1 MFMAQ
6 QKYFLCFVW
15 VGLLL
20 AVMLGLSACGAGGG
34 GSTIPVENLAPEAQ
48 TVVAQSTAN
57 AAMWTETADPK
68 GNLPAPEIENTP
80 EPVEE
85 PIEAVPTDAGPLPT
99 AEPTEVP
106 DPTEESQP
114 SEALEADNSEE
125 QDLGAGGA
133 PEDDGNYELR
143 DVCDAAEFVE
153 DVNIP
158 DGEEFEPGNSFEK
171 TWRVRNVGTCIWTN
185 EYDLV
190 FADGLPMGHIV
201 SKPLRESVAPGET
214 VDLTIQ
220 LTAPNDP
227 GTYRSYWQ
235 LRNASND
242 LFGVGANSDDA
253 FWVEIVVKGEQ
264 PMSYSLAAN
273 YCRAEWRNSWAI
285 MTCPSPEDKENGFV
299 RLLDKP
305 QFDTGEE
312 EEIPT
317 IHVHPDNTVYGA
329 VVGEFPAYR
338 ISEGDH
344 FRAGI
349 GCLYNNTD
357 CEVVFVLGYRTE
369 EGEMVTLQLWYQQYD
384 DDNYQ
389 SVDVPLRIFAGQDLH
404 LVLAVLASGDAT
416 GDDVFWLNPRIER

>member
-1 MFMAQ
+1 MDR
-6 QKYFLCFVW
+6 QKFSFYCAWL
-15 VGLLL
+15 GLLL
-20 AVMLGLSACGAGGG
+20 AAMFGLSACGAGGSG
-34 GSTIPVENLAPEAQ
+34 NVVPVESLAPEAQ

-68 GNLPAPEIENTP
+68 GNLPAPEVENTP
-80 EPVEE
+80 GAIEESEEVVPTEAPAPTEE
-85 PIEAVPTDAGPLPT
+85 PPPTEEL
-99 AEPTEVP
+99 EPTEVP
-106 DPTEESQP
+106 
-114 SEALEADNSEE
+114 EADNEGESGADEE
-125 QDLGAGGA
+125 QDLGSGGA
-133 PEDDGNYELR
+133 PENDDNYEIR

-158 DGEEFEPGNSFEK
+158 DGEEFEPGNGFEK

-264 PMSYSLAAN
+264 PVSYSLAAN

-285 MTCPSPEDKENGFV
+285 VACPSPEDKENGFV

-305 QFDTGEE
+305 IFDTGEE
-312 EEIPT
+312 EEIPA
-317 IHVHPDNTVYGA
+317 IHVHPDNTMHGA

-344 FRAGI
+344 FQAGI
-349 GCLYNNTD
+349 GCLYNNAD
-357 CEVVFVLGYRTE
+357 CEVVFVLGYRAE
-369 EGEMVTLQLWYQQYD
+369 DGEIVALQLWNQQHD

-389 SVDVPLRIFAGQDLH
+389 NVDVPLRSFAGQDLR
-404 LVLAVLASGDAT
+404 LVLAVLANGDAT